1 MGTRSLKEVRKAF
14 RDSFSKLSM
23 LRSLFPKTPVLALTA
38 TANKATEQ
46 SIIKSLAMKNYRL
59 IKISPNRINIR
70 LSCQKFRK
78 LEPSV
83 LSWVTKGLQEDKS
96 EYAKTLIYCQTIENV
111 AQVFM
116 YLKDELRYDAYDSEK
131 GV

>member
-59 IKISPNRINIR
+59 IKISPN
-70 LSCQKFRK
+70 
-78 LEPSV
+78 
-83 LSWVTKGLQEDKS
+83 
-96 EYAKTLIYCQTIENV
+96 
-111 AQVFM
+111 
-116 YLKDELRYDAYDSEK
+116 
-131 GV
+131 